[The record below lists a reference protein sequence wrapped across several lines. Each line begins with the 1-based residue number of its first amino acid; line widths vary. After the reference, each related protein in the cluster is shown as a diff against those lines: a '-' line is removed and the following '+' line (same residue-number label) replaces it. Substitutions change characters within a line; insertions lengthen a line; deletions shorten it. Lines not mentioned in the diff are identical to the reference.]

1 MYFSIIV
8 PVYNVEKYLSECI
21 DSILCQTFTD
31 FELILVD
38 DGSKDESGKI
48 CDQYAEKDN
57 RIKVIHKENGGQSS
71 ARNCGVEESSGK
83 YIVFLDSDDF
93 ISEDTFLQEIKD
105 KSADNDVVV
114 YGYRKYYDDN
124 RVKEVPQPTVTTTE
138 KNEFSRQL
146 VVGDAFYCSC
156 WSKSIKA
163 SLLKD
168 NNIFFDESLRCED
181 MDWYYSVV
189 LVAEEYDVIN
199 KPFVNYRQRENSVTS
214 AFNKKSIT
222 DFIITIDKW
231 YSKFMNIDDEHF
243 RTTMLSSL
251 AKLYCNLIISYS
263 RNAKFLKEE
272 KKQIFSFKPLLK
284 YNLNPRTRIIGKCSK
299 FFGLN
304 ITCKLLKIID
314 KIR

>member
-1 MYFSIIV
+1 
-8 PVYNVEKYLSECI
+8 
-21 DSILCQTFTD
+21 
-31 FELILVD
+31 
-38 DGSKDESGKI
+38 
-48 CDQYAEKDN
+48 
-57 RIKVIHKENGGQSS
+57 
-71 ARNCGVEESSGK
+71 
-83 YIVFLDSDDF
+83 
-93 ISEDTFLQEIKD
+93 
-105 KSADNDVVV
+105 
-114 YGYRKYYDDN
+114 
-124 RVKEVPQPTVTTTE
+124 
-138 KNEFSRQL
+138 
-146 VVGDAFYCSC
+146 
-156 WSKSIKA
+156 
-163 SLLKD
+163 
-168 NNIFFDESLRCED
+168 